1 MAHADRSAIKID
13 RYNTIVSK
21 MTEVGATTPSEEM
34 ANAYGVTFYAL
45 GALGGVY
52 RGLPTD
58 VTGWRILIKPHP
70 NG

>member
-13 RYNTIVSK
+13 KYNTIVSK
-21 MTEVGATTPSEEM
+21 MTEAGATTPSEEM

-52 RGLPTD
+52 SRLMLQVGAY
-58 VTGWRILIKPHP
+58 
-70 NG
+70 